1 MRIRKTGIKYKTS
14 LKKKKYREQLL
25 KELCRVNY
33 KIVNKLLIEKLGI
46 SKTEFYR
53 NYKKMADTYREE
65 NKNESLFWFPIFNK
79 IGKIEVTKKINLIGV
94 NIMQIEMLNAKD
106 ISQMLNVSVSKA
118 SNIIRALNN
127 LKIARGTPKEC
138 LIAGK
143 IDKAFFIEECN
154 YKKD

>member
-33 KIVNKLLIEKLGI
+33 KIVNKLLIEKLAI

-65 NKNESLFWFPIFNK
+65 NKNESLF
-79 IGKIEVTKKINLIGV
+79 
-94 NIMQIEMLNAKD
+94 
-106 ISQMLNVSVSKA
+106 
-118 SNIIRALNN
+118 
-127 LKIARGTPKEC
+127 
-138 LIAGK
+138 
-143 IDKAFFIEECN
+143 
-154 YKKD
+154 